1 MSLES
6 VCFILLIHS
15 NFSKQLALEVNFTN
29 KYKIVINLPATLGK
43 EGKEKVQYLLKVG
56 RGGVKKHLTLITPIV
71 SPHYLISTTISQ
83 GKYNFPILHI
93 IKLLLERLKYFPREH
108 MFRSKI

>member
-15 NFSKQLALEVNFTN
+15 NLSKQLALEVNFTN

-43 EGKEKVQYLLKVG
+43 EGKEKVQYLLKVWE
-56 RGGVKKHLTLITPIV
+56 RGCKKTPHTYYTNSFSTLFNLHNNLTMQV
-71 SPHYLISTTISQ
+71 
-83 GKYNFPILHI
+83 
-93 IKLLLERLKYFPREH
+93 
-108 MFRSKI
+108 